1 MRPGGNRL
9 AGLGLGASQLE
20 LEYGGGLG
28 GATSWVDTY
37 GYDDSLTGYEPV
49 FASREAPLE
58 YDKNYKQEQMA
69 KRTGDWQG
77 DVMTYERK
85 RKRQRIASKSS

>member
-1 MRPGGNRL
+1 MRPGGSRL
-9 AGLGLGASQLE
+9 PGLGLGASQLE

-49 FASREAPLE
+49 FSSREAPE
-58 YDKNYKQEQMA
+58 GYENYKQEQMA

-77 DVMTYERK
+77 NVMTYERK

>member
-1 MRPGGNRL
+1 MRPGGGRF
-9 AGLGLGASQLE
+9 GLGASQLE

-49 FASREAPLE
+49 FASREAPDE

-69 KRTGDWQG
+69 KRTGEWHG

-85 RKRQRIASKSS
+85 RKRQRISSKSS

>member
-1 MRPGGNRL
+1 MRPGASRL
-9 AGLGLGASQLE
+9 PPGLGLGASQLE

-49 FASREAPLE
+49 FSSREAPAE
-58 YDKNYKQEQMA
+58 NYKQEQMA
-69 KRTGDWQG
+69 KRTGDWNG

>member
-1 MRPGGNRL
+1 MRPGGGRL
-9 AGLGLGASQLE
+9 PPGLGLGASQLE

-49 FASREAPLE
+49 FSSREAPVE
-58 YDKNYKQEQMA
+58 KYKQEQMA
-69 KRTGDWQG
+69 KRTGDWQLG
-77 DVMTYERK
+77 DNLMFERK
-85 RKRQRIASKSS
+85 RKRQRMGTKSN